1 MDARLSPEAASKVIL
16 NSQVAQG
23 MSVIGDRW
31 AFMIIRDIYLGIRRF
46 EDFRRRSNIA
56 RGTLASRLKSLVE
69 RDLLFRH
76 PYQASP
82 QRYEYRLTEKGL
94 DMYPILLMTWAW
106 ETKWGQGEY
115 LPPTLTHKQ
124 CGKDMHP
131 LLRCG
136 YCHVDISPSDVRFTP
151 GSNFLAA
158 KKVPPRYQRRSKSKE
173 EPGSESG
180 GNGFTILD
188 IIGDRWTSLVV
199 AAAFFGL
206 QRFDDIAT
214 AIGIATNILADRL
227 KLLVGTGVLD
237 KVPYQARPERF
248 EYHLSDMGR
257 DLYSYTLSV
266 HDWANR
272 WLIRDGEPPLHLFHK
287 PCDQVLKSEVVCS
300 ECEQPL
306 VAPDVT
312 YEREPR
318 RRNAL

>member
-1 MDARLSPEAASKVIL
+1 MTSKLIL

-23 MSVIGDRW
+23 MAVIGDRW
-31 AFMIIRDIYLGIRRF
+31 AFMIIRDIYLGVRRF

-69 RDLLFRH
+69 RDLLYRH
-76 PYQASP
+76 RYQRAP
-82 QRYEYRLTEKGL
+82 ERFEYRLTKKGL
-94 DMYPILLMTWAW
+94 DMYPILLMAWAW
-106 ETKWGQGEY
+106 ETKWGQGKY
-115 LPPTLTHKQ
+115 LPPTLTHKL

-136 YCHVDISPSDVRFTP
+136 SCHVGVSPRDVRFSA
-151 GSNFLAA
+151 GNNDVAA
-158 KKVPPRYQRRSKSKE
+158 KKVPPRYQRRSKSRE
-173 EPGSESG
+173 RAGSESG
-180 GNGFTILD
+180 GNAFTILD

-206 QRFDDIAT
+206 KRFDDIAA

-227 KLLVGTGVLD
+227 KLLVSTGVLE

-248 EYHLSDMGR
+248 EYHMTEMGR
-257 DLYSYTLSV
+257 DLYSYTLTV

-272 WLIRDGEPPLHLFHK
+272 WLIRDEDPPLNLIHR
-287 PCDQVLKSEVVCS
+287 PCDQPLVSEVVCS
-300 ECEQPL
+300 QCEKRL

-312 YEREPR
+312 FDREPR
-318 RRNAL
+318 QRQAV